1 MSREPMDAVIVGAGV
16 VGAALALGLHRR
28 GLRVAVV
35 EAHEP
40 AAWQREARD
49 LRVYA
54 VAPDS
59 RALLDAL
66 GVWTGVRE
74 RRAQAYGAMH
84 VWDAGGGPAL
94 QFDAARLGVPCLG
107 HIIEHGLL
115 VDRLWAALREAG
127 VACHTGAKLAALE
140 QDDAQVSAVLS
151 DERRCTARWLF
162 GADGAQSAVR
172 ARLGITLDTHDY
184 AQRGLVAYVRSTQP
198 HADTCWQRFLPTG
211 PLALLPCTD
220 QRLSIVWS
228 LPEAEAV
235 RLLAAPEAQF
245 NAELTRASDR
255 MLGDLALDSER
266 VSFPLKRQLAA
277 RMSEG
282 RVALLGDAAHA
293 VHPLAGQGVN
303 LGLRDV
309 AALLAALDAASAKG
323 RSGLSESLLERWAR
337 ARFSENTLA
346 ARSFEAI
353 NAVYSNDAPLPLM
366 LRGAALGVANFPP
379 LNRLL
384 WGHAAGA

>member
-40 AAWQREARD
+40 EPWQVETPD
-49 LRVYA
+49 VRVYA

-66 GVWTGVRE
+66 GVWAGVHG
-74 RRAQAYGAMH
+74 RRAQAYDAMH
-84 VWDAGGGPAL
+84 VWDAGGGPPLRFEAP
-94 QFDAARLGVPCLG
+94 ALGVPCLG
-107 HIIEHGLL
+107 HIVEHGLL
-115 VDRLWAALREAG
+115 VDRLWAAMRDAG
-127 VACHTGAKLAALE
+127 VPCYTGAKLAAIE
-140 QDDAQVSAVLS
+140 QDDAQVSAQLT
-151 DERRCTARWLF
+151 DERQLHALWLF
-162 GADGAQSAVR
+162 GADGARSVVR
-172 ARLGITLDTHDY
+172 DRLGIALDAHDY
-184 AQRGLVAYVRSTQP
+184 GQSGLVAYVRSAQP
-198 HADTCWQRFLPTG
+198 HADTCWQRFLPSG

-228 LPEAEAV
+228 LPEDEAQ

-255 MLGDLALDSER
+255 MLGELALDSER
-266 VSFPLKRQLAA
+266 TAFPLRRQLAKQM
-277 RMSEG
+277 RVG
-282 RVALLGDAAHA
+282 RVALVGDAAHA

-309 AALLAALDAASAKG
+309 GTLLSALDTAQSKA

-337 ARFSENTLA
+337 SRFSENTLA

-366 LRGAALGVANFPP
+366 LRGMALGAANFPP

-384 WGHAAGA
+384 WGQAAGV